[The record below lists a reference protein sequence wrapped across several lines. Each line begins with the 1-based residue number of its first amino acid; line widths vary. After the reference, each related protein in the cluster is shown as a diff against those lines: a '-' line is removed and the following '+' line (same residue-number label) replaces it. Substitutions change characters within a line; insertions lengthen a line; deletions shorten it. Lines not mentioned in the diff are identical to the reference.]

1 MKNSEKKV
9 KIKVKPKRITRA
21 ERKEAKLAQKSREA
35 LQLCAAA
42 GEFHNAYLAI
52 QLRCEEAKFEELK
65 ARLAAL
71 QLEGETTVTVKKQRR
86 IAPKK
91 EVIEF

>member
-42 GEFHNAYLAI
+42 GEFHKAYLDI
-52 QLRCEEAKFEELK
+52 ELGCEEEKFEELK
-65 ARLAAL
+65 ARLAE
-71 QLEGETTVTVKKQRR
+71 LEAEREKAAIIQKQRR
-86 IAPKK
+86 KVPRK